1 VSARIDDDTQFV
13 RGTRPTRAAEKISDF
28 QAGRPKRPRYLNPVA
43 VEKWNEMVRLLSK
56 RGTLTKMDGSALEI
70 FCETYARWRVCVD
83 DVIERG
89 PVVED
94 EIVNQKTGAVTTRRV
109 ENPSAKLA
117 IRMESNLR
125 QMLSSFA
132 ATPVSRE
139 TARRVAPPKSKEP
152 EPGTVGWYEKHP
164 ELCTDMLP
172 DTLEVTQHESAT
184 EGNSPAVDAEICDGI
199 VDVGDIDAN
208 DFTA

>member
-1 VSARIDDDTQFV
+1 MEHVPVPHPIAPPVLGGDDEV
-13 RGTRPTRAAEKISDF
+13 ERP
-28 QAGRPKRPRYLNPVA
+28 
-43 VEKWNEMVRLLSK
+43 LLDCGVLE
-56 RGTLTKMDGSALEI
+56 RTLHLIG
-70 FCETYARWRVCVD
+70 
-83 DVIERG
+83 
-89 PVVED
+89 
-94 EIVNQKTGAVTTRRV
+94 
-109 ENPSAKLA
+109 
-117 IRMESNLR
+117 
-125 QMLSSFA
+125 
-132 ATPVSRE
+132 
-139 TARRVAPPKSKEP
+139 ARRVAPPKSKEP